1 MVKKTIGEKIRDA
14 VKKTGLTQQEF
25 CKRIGIGESV
35 ISRWLKGNR
44 NPSITSLKKIADAT
58 NTPLNY
64 FLGIEEIDTKTIQPL
79 NESTTI
85 KLPILTSVICGKP
98 DYCTIDEQVI
108 DDFAEVP
115 KTLFPDGN
123 FIVRCQGDSMLPE
136 IPPRAYCIIKKT
148 NIPLNNKNMLI
159 KTSDGFTIKR
169 VKIVEGKVNLFYLNP
184 TGKELIVNGTIEII
198 GKVIGIYQR
207 Y

>member
-1 MVKKTIGEKIRDA
+1 MDTFFTK
-14 VKKTGLTQQEF
+14 Q
-25 CKRIGIGESV
+25 
-35 ISRWLKGNR
+35 
-44 NPSITSLKKIADAT
+44 LKKIMVEKGITQKEIAKLLGVSHVFIST
-58 NTPLNY
+58 YLNGKRNPKPSTIHKIANALNVPPSY
-64 FLGIEEIDTKTIQPL
+64 FIEEIDTKTIEPL
-79 NESTTI
+79 NESTTM
-85 KLPILTSVICGKP
+85 KLPILSIAECGHP
-98 DYCTIDEQVI
+98 DFCAIDEQVI
-108 DDFAEVP
+108 DDFVNVP
-115 KTLFPDGN
+115 KDLFPDGN

-169 VKIVEGKVNLFYLNP
+169 VKIVDGKVKLFYLNP

>member
-25 CKRIGIGESV
+25 CKKVGIGESV
-35 ISRWLKGNR
+35 ISRWLKGDR
-44 NPSITSLKKIADAT
+44 NPSITSLKKIAEAT

-64 FLGIEEIDTKTIQPL
+64 FLNIEEIDTQSIQPL
-79 NESTTI
+79 NENTTI
-85 KLPILTSVICGKP
+85 KLPILSVANCGKP
-98 DYCTIDEQVI
+98 DFCTIDEQII
-108 DDFAEVP
+108 DDFIDIP
-115 KTLFPDGN
+115 KALFPDGN

-136 IPPRAYCIIKKT
+136 IPPRAYCIIKKMNT
-148 NIPLNNKNMLI
+148 PLNNKNMLI
-159 KTSDGFTIKR
+159 KTADGFTIKKVR
-169 VKIVEGKVNLFYLNP
+169 IVDGKIKLYYLNP
-184 TGKELIVNGTIEII
+184 TDKELIVNGAIEII